1 LDVAGEKEA
10 FAIPEP
16 EEHPMADRKTKGRR
30 QDEEPEEEMEALEEG
45 DEEALEEE
53 LEGQVDGDIRLSINE
68 DVVEIVIPRNGE
80 EEKTLTA
87 LGQAVQ
93 SLGS

>member
-1 LDVAGEKEA
+1 
-10 FAIPEP
+10 
-16 EEHPMADRKTKGRR
+16 MANSRSRSRK
-30 QDEEPEEEMEALEEG
+30 QDEEPEEETEALEEG
-45 DEEALEEE
+45 DDEAFD
-53 LEGQVDGDIRLSINE
+53 EGDDEAFDEDGAQDISLSINE

-87 LGQAVQ
+87 LGQAIQ

>member
-1 LDVAGEKEA
+1 
-10 FAIPEP
+10 
-16 EEHPMADRKTKGRR
+16 MADSRSKSRK
-30 QDEEPEEEMEALEEG
+30 QDEEPEEEAEALEEG
-45 DEEALEEE
+45 DDEAFEE
-53 LEGQVDGDIRLSINE
+53 DGAQNISLSINE

-87 LGQAVQ
+87 LGQAIQ

>member
-1 LDVAGEKEA
+1 MTRFTGPAGAELNTDLTYALLMGPTEGDDEA
-10 FAIPEP
+10 FDEDGA
-16 EEHPMADRKTKGRR
+16 
-30 QDEEPEEEMEALEEG
+30 QD
-45 DEEALEEE
+45 
-53 LEGQVDGDIRLSINE
+53 ISLSINE

-87 LGQAVQ
+87 LGQAIQ

>member
-1 LDVAGEKEA
+1 
-10 FAIPEP
+10 
-16 EEHPMADRKTKGRR
+16 MAASKSRSRK
-30 QDEEPEEEMEALEEG
+30 QVEEPEEETEALEEETEALEEG
-45 DEEALEEE
+45 DDEAFDEN
-53 LEGQVDGDIRLSINE
+53 GAQDISLSINE

-87 LGQAVQ
+87 LGQAIQ

>member
-1 LDVAGEKEA
+1 
-10 FAIPEP
+10 
-16 EEHPMADRKTKGRR
+16 MADGRSRNRK
-30 QDEEPEEEMEALEEG
+30 QDEEPEEETDALEEG
-45 DEEALEEE
+45 EDGAFDE
-53 LEGQVDGDIRLSINE
+53 DGAQDINLSINE

-87 LGQAVQ
+87 LGQAIQ

>member
-1 LDVAGEKEA
+1 
-10 FAIPEP
+10 
-16 EEHPMADRKTKGRR
+16 MADSKSRSRK
-30 QDEEPEEEMEALEEG
+30 QDEEPEEEIEALEEG
-45 DEEALEEE
+45 DDEAFDE
-53 LEGQVDGDIRLSINE
+53 DGAQDISLSINE

-87 LGQAVQ
+87 LGQAIQ

>member
-1 LDVAGEKEA
+1 
-10 FAIPEP
+10 
-16 EEHPMADRKTKGRR
+16 MATSRSRSRKR
-30 QDEEPEEEMEALEEG
+30 DEEPEEETEALEEG
-45 DEEALEEE
+45 DEEETEALEE
-53 LEGQVDGDIRLSINE
+53 GDDEAFDENGAQDISLSINE

-87 LGQAVQ
+87 LGQAIQ